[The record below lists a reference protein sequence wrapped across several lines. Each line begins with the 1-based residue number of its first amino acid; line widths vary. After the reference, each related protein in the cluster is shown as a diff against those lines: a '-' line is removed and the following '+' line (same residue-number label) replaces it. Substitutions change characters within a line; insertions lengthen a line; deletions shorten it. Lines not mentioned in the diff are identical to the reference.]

1 MVPGIEAGNLERC
14 PFRPECQDIL
24 VERGNFWI
32 RPDSQD
38 IEPIIPFFLIVP
50 LTIAGSA
57 TTSSSPP
64 RVRTLAEKNGCP
76 VAGFVSSGECC
87 KVPPKKIS
95 RVGGAVFLPFWRNNP
110 LGNS

>member
-38 IEPIIPFFLIVP
+38 IEPIIPFFLIAP

-76 VAGFVSSGECC
+76 VAGVVSCGVAWTVAQNNISG
-87 KVPPKKIS
+87 VWGRS
-95 RVGGAVFLPFWRNNP
+95 FR
-110 LGNS
+110 